1 MSSFSS
7 LSLTLSSQYSLL
19 SKWSDPVPNIRT
31 PARPHCKTK
40 IDKKK
45 KIIYLREVLFYG
57 ASFLISDRKSLLY
70 RNSVIFQSLQ
80 ICFTLNKICIMISV
94 LEHPFSAFQA
104 LRRLEKTQD
113 PLLPL
118 PRFLLKLK
126 LQVETN
132 TVQIKSTSE
141 AFKFS
146 LPQRFFWCNGA

>member
-1 MSSFSS
+1 
-7 LSLTLSSQYSLL
+7 
-19 SKWSDPVPNIRT
+19 
-31 PARPHCKTK
+31 
-40 IDKKK
+40 
-45 KIIYLREVLFYG
+45 
-57 ASFLISDRKSLLY
+57 
-70 RNSVIFQSLQ
+70 
-80 ICFTLNKICIMISV
+80 MISV

-146 LPQRFFWCNGA
+146 LPQRFF